1 VNILIDRII
10 NCLHWL
16 DMFFPGKEDKIDWK
30 EVGAMRHRLVS
41 MRFAYQAAGC
51 AIDPIAPIATTVAV
65 EPEKT
70 ASRNAML
77 ASFRIM
83 NGKSKDRQALTR
95 WYTKEDHQPKKEKA
109 LSDRIES
116 VRRAHE
122 ERQAT
127 GCYTAISADDVATVY
142 DGEPEYN
149 GEAEYQVEY
158 QPLNAASAAQLKDF
172 LTGHTD
178 DINTLLFTNINEV
191 KESEEPKGLAAKFPL
206 LTRFAG
212 NKISFCDPGDS
223 ISEDKETIAALEEI
237 VKMAPVATALEEPKE
252 LEPIS
257 LPVDHFIEPETP
269 KEDDSENCTSMAAA
283 RARKKVKASAGKKSR
298 RRK

>member
-1 VNILIDRII
+1 MNILIDRII

-16 DMFFPGKEDKIDWK
+16 DMFFPGKQDKIDWK
-30 EVGAMRHRLVS
+30 EVGQMRHRLVS
-41 MRFAYQAAGC
+41 MRFAYQAAGGS
-51 AIDPIAPIATTVAV
+51 IDPIVPVAGTVAV
-65 EPEKT
+65 AEPEKVQT
-70 ASRNAML
+70 SGSML
-77 ASFRIM
+77 SSFRVM
-83 NGKSKDRQALTR
+83 NGKSRDRQALTR

-122 ERQAT
+122 ERQAS
-127 GCYTAISADDVATVY
+127 GCYPAISTEELATAY
-142 DGEPEYN
+142 DGETEYA

-158 QPLNAASAAQLKDF
+158 RPLNAASEAQLKDF

-191 KESEEPKGLAAKFPL
+191 KETAEPKGLAAKFPL

-212 NKISFCDPGDS
+212 NKISFCDPGDAL
-223 ISEDKETIAALEEI
+223 SEDSETIAALEEI
-237 VKMAPVATALEEPKE
+237 VKIDAVAPAVAEPTE

-257 LPVDHFIEPETP
+257 LPADIFIEPETSND
-269 KEDDSENCTSMAAA
+269 EDSEKCTSMAAA
-283 RARKKVKASAGKKSR
+283 RERKAKVSSGKKSR

>member
-1 VNILIDRII
+1 
-10 NCLHWL
+10 
-16 DMFFPGKEDKIDWK
+16 MFFPGKQDKIDWK
-30 EVGAMRHRLVS
+30 EVGQMRHRLVS

-51 AIDPIAPIATTVAV
+51 TIDPIAPIATTVAV
-65 EPEKT
+65 AEPEIK
-70 ASRNAML
+70 ASRNTML
-77 ASFRIM
+77 ASFRTM
-83 NGKSKDRQALTR
+83 NGKSRDRQALTR

-127 GCYTAISADDVATVY
+127 GAYEAISAEDVATAT
-142 DGEPEYN
+142 DGEYDYDS
-149 GEAEYQVEY
+149 EAEYKVEY
-158 QPLNAASAAQLKDF
+158 EPLNVATAAQLKDF

-212 NKISFCDPGDS
+212 NKISFCDPSDA

-237 VKMAPVATALEEPKE
+237 VKMDPVTTVVDEIKE

-257 LPVDHFIEPETP
+257 LPVDLFIEPET
-269 KEDDSENCTSMAAA
+269 KKADEDEKCTSMAAA
-283 RARKKVKASAGKKSR
+283 RERKKVKASSGKKSR